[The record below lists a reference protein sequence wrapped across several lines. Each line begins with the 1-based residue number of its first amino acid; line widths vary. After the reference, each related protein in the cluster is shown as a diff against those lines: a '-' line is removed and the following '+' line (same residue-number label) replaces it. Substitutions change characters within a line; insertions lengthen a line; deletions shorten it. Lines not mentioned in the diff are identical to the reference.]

1 MQNITENDK
10 DKELIEKINGVY
22 KEILSNS
29 LYIIG
34 CYNPREI
41 NKDDIETLCEAL
53 KRLYELKE
61 EYTQCVSDRRP
72 LGNRISDL
80 ASCLQILVNRVQ
92 DEVRCDVDRYQSAK
106 ELFVEDFEKIIYVLF
121 NAQNSP
127 DFAMKKV
134 YASGIGSFKE
144 KHGTVES
151 KEITGVVYII
161 GDATSLLEL
170 EDDKVYGERDINEFV
185 TKLLTGGKSTVV
197 ASDYYYSTNLIP
209 YTSMNQC
216 LEIKGSNP
224 IYCYLGDDVIKTV
237 VTRFLAYALENG
249 NHINDIPDTEILS
262 NITIDSK
269 KRVNDKK

>member
-1 MQNITENDK
+1 MQNITEKDNDI
-10 DKELIEKINGVY
+10 ELTQKLNDVY

-34 CYNPREI
+34 CYDPREI
-41 NKDDIETLCEAL
+41 NRGDIDILCEAL

-61 EYTQCVSDRRP
+61 EYAKCVTDRKA
-72 LGNRISDL
+72 LGNRIANL

-92 DEVRCDVDRYQSAK
+92 GEVRYDVSRYQSAE

-121 NAQNSP
+121 NAQSSP
-127 DFAMKKV
+127 DFALKKV

-151 KEITGVVYII
+151 KDITGAVYII
-161 GDATSLLEL
+161 GDATILLEL
-170 EDDKVYGERDINEFV
+170 EDDKIYGERDINQLV
-185 TKLLTGGKSTVV
+185 TKLLAGGKSVII

-209 YTSMNQC
+209 YTGMKPC
-216 LEIKGSNP
+216 LEIKGKNP
-224 IYCYLGDDVIKTV
+224 IYCYLSDDVIKTV
-237 VTRFLAYALENG
+237 VTRFLTYALENG
-249 NHINDIPDTEILS
+249 NHINDIDDMEILS
-262 NITIDSK
+262 NIALWPT